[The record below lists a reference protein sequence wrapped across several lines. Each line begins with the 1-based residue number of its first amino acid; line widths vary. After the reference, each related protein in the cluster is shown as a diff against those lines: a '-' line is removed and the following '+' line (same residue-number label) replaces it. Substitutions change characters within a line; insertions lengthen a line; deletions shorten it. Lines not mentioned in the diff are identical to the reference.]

1 VSKNTI
7 YVIGHKNPDTDS
19 ICSAIAYAR
28 LRRQQGVESIEPAR
42 AGNANR
48 QTEFV
53 LEELGVPLPPLLLDV
68 YPRVRDVVGGEVIT
82 IDRNAPLARA
92 MELFHQHSVRLLPV
106 IDGSRQPLGMLVL
119 KKVAER
125 FLIPG
130 REQELRRVLASPAS
144 LRDCLRAK
152 ALHMTAGESVEELDL
167 YVGGMASAT
176 FYRKMEGLDPRR
188 IVLITGDRENIQ
200 RKAVE
205 LGVRVLIVTG
215 GLPVE
220 DAILDRG
227 RENGVTILST
237 PFDTANSA
245 WLTRLSTPVHCLL
258 KGEFETI
265 GLQERLD
272 DLRLKL
278 LHSRD
283 PGVVVLDGE
292 GRVAAVAT
300 KSSLLAPSPLQLVLV
315 DHNELSQAVP
325 GADKVEILEVIDH
338 HRLGNFHTDHP
349 IRFVNQP
356 LGSTCTLVATLYRQ
370 AGIEPDRATAG
381 LMLAGLLS
389 DTVILKSPT
398 ATETD
403 REMAEW
409 LGRRAELEPQAF
421 GQRLFAAGSAL
432 AAYPSVRGLILADF
446 KEYQAGERT
455 FGVGQV
461 EVVSFHEFDGLK
473 DRIAVGLE
481 ELRQERRLDMAGLL
495 VTDIVQGTSLLLA
508 LGPRELPYLI
518 GYPRLEEN
526 LFELKG
532 VLSRK
537 KQLVPHLLKVLKG
550 G

>member
-1 VSKNTI
+1 VSKKTI
-7 YVIGHKNPDTDS
+7 YVVGHKNPDTDS

-28 LRRQQGVESIEPAR
+28 LRRQQGVENIEPAR

-53 LEELGVPLPPLLLDV
+53 LDELDVPLPPLLLDV
-68 YPRVRDVVGGEVIT
+68 YPRVRDVVGGEVVT

-92 MELFHQHSVRLLPV
+92 LELFHQHSVRLLPV
-106 IDGSRQPLGMLVL
+106 IDDSRQPLGMLVL

-144 LRDCLRAK
+144 LQDCLRAK
-152 ALHMTAGESVEELDL
+152 ALHMTAEESVEELDL
-167 YVGGMASAT
+167 YAGAMASAT
-176 FYRKMEGLDPRR
+176 FYRKVEGLDPRR

-215 GLPVE
+215 GLPVAE
-220 DAILDRG
+220 EILARG

-237 PFDTANSA
+237 PFDTVNSA
-245 WLTRLSTPVHCLL
+245 WLTRLATPVHCLL

-265 GLQERLD
+265 GLQDRLD

-278 LHSRD
+278 MHSRD
-283 PGVVVLDGE
+283 PGVIVLDGE
-292 GRVAAVAT
+292 GKVAAVAT
-300 KSSLLAPSPLQLVLV
+300 KSSLLAPSPLKLILV

-370 AGIEPDRATAG
+370 AGIEPDPATAG

-398 ATETD
+398 ATEID
-403 REMAEW
+403 REMADW
-409 LGRRAELEPQAF
+409 LGRRAELDPQAF

-432 AAYPSVRGLILADF
+432 AAYPSVRSLILADF
-446 KEYQAGERT
+446 KEYRAGERT

-461 EVVSFHEFDGLK
+461 EVVSFHEFESLK
-473 DRIAVGLE
+473 EGISAALE
-481 ELRQERRLDMAGLL
+481 ELRRERRLDMTGLL
-495 VTDIVQGTSLLLA
+495 VTDIVQGTSLFLA
-508 LGPRELPYLI
+508 LGSRELPYLI

-550 G
+550 